1 MKLWSPWPKPSGAR
15 RSGSMPSSQSSNATF
30 PTGDIEAVLTKR
42 PALVKLTPEN
52 ETTDEHRAAQP
63 QPKRISPQ
71 RRGERRGRP
80 WERTKILYNLA
91 TIFPTFL
98 WFFLGVRKLACALTD
113 SEQTPREEKRQQA
126 LNLTRISSMPA
137 PRCWATKW
145 SYAPKERKEIS
156 QG

>member
-1 MKLWSPWPKPSGAR
+1 MKVWSPWPKLSGAR
-15 RSGSMPSSQSSNATF
+15 RGGSMPSSQSSNAPF

-80 WERTKILYNLA
+80 WESTLPACSAFLTPRTQD
-91 TIFPTFL
+91 
-98 WFFLGVRKLACALTD
+98 ACA
-113 SEQTPREEKRQQA
+113 PRRTHENPSRAGKDFF
-126 LNLTRISSMPA
+126 
-137 PRCWATKW
+137 
-145 SYAPKERKEIS
+145 
-156 QG
+156 